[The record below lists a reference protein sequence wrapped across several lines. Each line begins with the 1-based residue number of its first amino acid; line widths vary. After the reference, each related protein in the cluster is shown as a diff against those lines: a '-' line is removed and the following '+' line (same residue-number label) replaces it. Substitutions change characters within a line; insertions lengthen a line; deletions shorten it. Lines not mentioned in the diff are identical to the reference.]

1 MSPEAAVWVA
11 LIGALVVVGALGKKP
26 VRKAIGG
33 LMSKD
38 KKGRTV
44 LVVWPAKKGKGGK
57 R

>member
-1 MSPEAAVWVA
+1 MSPEAAAWLAVVLA
-11 LIGALVVVGALGKKP
+11 FVVVGAMGPKRT
-26 VRKAIGG
+26 RKAIGG

-44 LVVWPAKKGKGGK
+44 LVVWPAKRKGK